1 MYGLLLLNMSEF
13 IINKVSQQ
21 RVSKKKEKTRHT
33 VDRDL
38 KFCIL
43 FEYRETDFSF
53 FIFET
58 FENHLERKYSIIRI

>member
-43 FEYRETDFSF
+43 FEYRETDFSSF
-53 FIFET
+53 YF
-58 FENHLERKYSIIRI
+58 